1 MDSWII
7 RTEGISKGYKGAKR
21 KAVDGLSLIVPKG
34 TIYGILGP
42 NGAGKT
48 TTLSMLC
55 GLLEPD
61 EGTIEL
67 APEIAGKRAKTRIG
81 YVPQELALY
90 AKLTARENLM
100 FFGRLYSIYGVAL
113 TSRVDELLEL
123 VGLEDRADDQV
134 FTYSTGMQRRL
145 NLAIGLIQKPEII
158 LLDEPTVGIDPQSR
172 NCIFEAVEELRRKGV
187 SILYTTHYMEE
198 ASRLCDRIAIMDE
211 GRVIL
216 EDDPRDA
223 VLAHGRYQLEFE
235 LDGDADDLSGEI
247 EALDTILAVEE
258 RDQMLTVYLDDRADT
273 MSVARSV
280 IETAAGQGV
289 SATLNSMREPD
300 LESLFLDLTGK
311 TLRDAG

>member
-7 RTEGISKGYKGAKR
+7 KTDGISKGYRGAKR
-21 KAVDGLSLIVPKG
+21 KAVDSLTLVVPKG

-55 GLLEPD
+55 GLLTPD

-67 APEIAGKRAKTRIG
+67 APEIAGKRAKTHIG

-90 AKLTARENLM
+90 TKLTARENLA
-100 FFGRLYSIYGVAL
+100 FFGMLYRIKGEPLKAKIE
-113 TSRVDELLEL
+113 ELLEL

-134 FTYSTGMQRRL
+134 NTYSTGMQRRL
-145 NLAIGLIQKPEII
+145 NLAIGLIQEPEII

-198 ASRLCDRIAIMDE
+198 ASRLCDRITIMDE
-211 GRVIL
+211 GKIIL
-216 EDDPRDA
+216 EDDPREA
-223 VLAHGRYQLEFE
+223 VVEHGRYRLVLE
-235 LDGDADDLSGEI
+235 LDQDSEDLVAEVEGLDAVASLEKR
-247 EALDTILAVEE
+247 E
-258 RDQMLTVYLDDRADT
+258 RMLTVYVDDRDDT
-273 MSVARSV
+273 MSVVQS
-280 IETAAGQGV
+280 IIDAAGSLGIT
-289 SATLNSMREPD
+289 ATLNSMREPD
-300 LESLFLDLTGK
+300 LESLFLELTGK
-311 TLRDAG
+311 SLRDTD